1 MKYLNLERMETVL
14 KLINYSPGISLSS
27 ATLWLIIDF
36 YELFI
41 APIAVIEPNTK
52 THSAKE
58 KLLKEIVFTLKP

>member
-52 THSAKE
+52 THSAK
-58 KLLKEIVFTLKP
+58 